1 LSTKLFNFSSQ
12 VSVFVPRILKYRHGN
27 TSLYSNTCSRF
38 FSVIYD
44 FDLTDAFFTTVTG
57 LLKHNPPKQLY
68 IGLEKRQV
76 LAVTHFKIAIVNAWF
91 ELGGLSIVS
100 TVTSRPSPVE
110 IVFYWKMCFKF
121 HLQQKVESVFFYTYN
136 ITITPL
142 KAHFKYK

>member
-1 LSTKLFNFSSQ
+1 MSLFPESSNIDMETLHYIQ
-12 VSVFVPRILKYRHGN
+12 TRVLD
-27 TSLYSNTCSRF
+27 F

-76 LAVTHFKIAIVNAWF
+76 LAVTHFKIAIVYEWF
-91 ELGGLSIVS
+91 ELGGLSIVSS

-110 IVFYWKMCFKF
+110 IVFYWNMCFKF
-121 HLQQKVESVFFYTYN
+121 HLQQKVESVFFQRLWTSLYIYHYNN
-136 ITITPL
+136 IT
-142 KAHFKYK
+142 